1 MTMIATVVVPPVVW
15 TEEQIKLPFD
25 LRLHDPKEVVLEKLN
40 ARFSP
45 CSTDK
50 QGITMKYGTEDIA
63 WKGEAWVIRCRNNTI
78 VAAGS
83 TILVWNMNSETVKD
97 KNAYHGLTELEIKKF
112 NMENIPSLF
121 DEETFKF
128 DEEAYKYAITTPPWY
143 KKNGKRLMR
152 SLVVEVNKVSKT
164 ILFQEWRAWNKNVRV
179 KLGGMDPINP
189 QICFNT
195 TCYDIPGDSNTYG
208 SGTGGSSGCGSRG
221 GPGFRKPNGQC
232 ASWRDL

>member
-1 MTMIATVVVPPVVW
+1 MTMIATVVAPPIAW

-45 CSTDK
+45 CSSDK
-50 QGITMKYGTEDIA
+50 EAITMKYGTEDIA
-63 WKGEAWVIRCRNNTI
+63 WEGEVWVIRCRNNTI

-97 KNAYHGLTELEIKKF
+97 RNAYHGLTEVEIKKF
-112 NMENIPSLF
+112 NMENLPSLL
-121 DEETFKF
+121 DK
-128 DEEAYKYAITTPPWY
+128 EAHKYAITTPPWY
-143 KKNGKRLMR
+143 KENGKRLMR
-152 SLVVEVNKVSKT
+152 SLVVEVNKVRKT
-164 ILFQEWRAWNKNVRV
+164 ILLQEWRAWNNNVRV
-179 KLGGMDPINP
+179 KLSDMDPINP

-195 TCYDIPGDSNTYG
+195 SCYDIPRDSNTYG
-208 SGTGGSSGCGSRG
+208 GGTDGSSGCGSRG